1 MATEKKETTRTAK
14 KKSVTFSVNVKYGSQ
29 PYRKGE
35 SLEVSEKEYEDLLS
49 AGIVESKG
57 D

>member
-14 KKSVTFSVNVKYGSQ
+14 KKIATFSVNVKYGNH

-35 SLEVSEKEYEDLLS
+35 SLEVSEKDYEDLLN
-49 AGIVESKG
+49 AGLVESKG